1 MVRFKLMVRKAKKI
15 MKTTTNRGEYRRAR
29 KAYLE
34 TKGEINCGYC
44 KPNRGCNARYKRK
57 KKFGGFSDE
66 NLRYPSWK
74 DVSKNRKQWMKK
86 PLKFETEQL
95 KWRNSQYVTI
105 YW

>member
-29 KAYLE
+29 KTYLE

-44 KPNRGCNARYKRK
+44 KPNRGCNARYKGK
-57 KKFGGFSDE
+57 KKYGGFSYE
-66 NLRYPSWK
+66 KLKYPSWK

-86 PLKFETEQL
+86 PLKFKEEQL
-95 KWRNSQYVTI
+95 IWNGLKYVTI